1 MEIIAM
7 SRKECNQIKVLE
19 EIISGQ
25 ITQIIAAK
33 KLGITDRQVRN
44 KIYRYKQGG
53 PEEIVHKS
61 RGRPSPKKWCQNE
74 KDRAFSLLR
83 NELKGFGPTL
93 ASEKLKEFEGIIIS
107 KETLRQ
113 EMIKE
118 SLLETKKRKPKYRSQ
133 RPRKLHFGEMTQL
146 DGSPHDWFEGR
157 GPKCTLLVFIDDATS
172 ALLWLEFATSEST
185 RAAFGA
191 AKAYIEKYGRPISL
205 YVDYGSVWSVNTNN
219 PDREKITQFERT
231 VKELGV
237 TIIHARSPQAK
248 GRVERANKTL
258 QDRLVKEMRLAG
270 VSTIEAA
277 NAFVQKVYIPK
288 HNAKFAIE
296 ALSKEN
302 VHRSI
307 EDFDM
312 EKIFCMKEERLLQND
327 FTIRYKNRVFQL
339 HKDQRTIIRPKNHIT
354 VSENLTGVITLS
366 IRQTDLSFNEITDL
380 KKLLVSEEQTLKYW
394 QLPLTDFL
402 RINKI
407 NKATNLKGVT
417 M

>member
-1 MEIIAM
+1 MP
-7 SRKECNQIKVLE
+7 R
-19 EIISGQ
+19 
-25 ITQIIAAK
+25 
-33 KLGITDRQVRN
+33 
-44 KIYRYKQGG
+44 
-53 PEEIVHKS
+53 
-61 RGRPSPKKWCQNE
+61 
-74 KDRAFSLLR
+74 SLLRGASR

-93 ASEKLKEFEGIIIS
+93 TSEKLKEFEGIIIS

-118 SLLETKKRKPKYRSQ
+118 SLWETKKRKPKYRSQ

-185 RAAFGA
+185 EAAFSA

-219 PDREKITQFERT
+219 QDREKITQFERAMQELSVT
-231 VKELGV
+231 V
-237 TIIHARSPQAK
+237 IHARSPQAK

-270 VSTIEAA
+270 ISTIEAA
-277 NAFVQKVYIPK
+277 NAFVQNFYIPK

-296 ALSKEN
+296 ALCKEN

-339 HKDQRTIIRPKNHIT
+339 HKDQRTIIRPKNRII

-366 IRQTDLSFNEITDL
+366 IRQTDLNFNEITDL
-380 KKLLVSEEQTLKYW
+380 KKLLVSEKQTLKYW

-407 NKATNLKGVT
+407 NKTTNSKGVT